1 MEFRGID
8 YSDGSGLELFEGD
21 INNIEIGDGFF
32 Y

>member
-21 INNIEIGDGFF
+21 INNIEIGDQFF
-32 Y
+32 H